1 MEIVLVIIGV
11 AIFIRVWLSQ
21 LGLHKQADK
30 HHKEVVD
37 KFDSLHDVRI
47 SCLQD
52 VWQKWVDTKTED
64 EFDKWLHDKMHEV

>member
-37 KFDSLHDVRI
+37 KFDFLHNVRL
-47 SCLQD
+47 SCYQE